1 MSRRVLCA
9 LAALTLCLT
18 ASCTGAGSTDTPDPT
33 SAATSGDDRWQ
44 VRGEEPS
51 DRSVELGE
59 PIERNNVPTL
69 LMEGPRRGSH
79 TTTVDLH
86 GGGFEILLNCIGG
99 ELTVDIEGVATL
111 PFPCE
116 LNRLQEPKQYGARFN
131 LKEAPGEVTVSMETE
146 TPTVQWRVHI
156 GLLDLPPRGGT

>member
-9 LAALTLCLT
+9 LAALTLFLA
-18 ASCTGAGSTDTPDPT
+18 ASCTGEGSTDTPDPT

-44 VRGEEPS
+44 VRGEEPR
-51 DRSVELGE
+51 DRSVELDE

-69 LMEGPRRGSH
+69 LMEGPRRGSY
-79 TTTVDLH
+79 TTTADLS
-86 GGGFEILLNCIGG
+86 GGEFEVLINCIGG
-99 ELTVDIEGVATL
+99 EFTLVLEGVARM
-111 PFPCE
+111 PFSCE
-116 LNRLQEPKQYGARFN
+116 LDYRQEPKQYGAQFN

-156 GLLDLPPRGGT
+156 GLLDLPPHGGT